1 MAMEYKYGP
10 MEPDMKATGFKA
22 KLMDT
27 ERCIKRM
34 EKSMKGNLHMI
45 NEMGRV
51 V

>member
-1 MAMEYKYGP
+1 MAMEYKCGP
-10 MEPDMKATGFKA
+10 MELDMKATGFKA

-27 ERCIKRM
+27 ERCIKQM
-34 EKSMKGNLHMI
+34 VKSMKGSLHMI